1 MNNEIYTKV
10 EKFVI
15 EMFNKNSED
24 LSNLNIK
31 HLLRTV
37 YWVKELKNNVDEA
50 FLVAAVSHDIE
61 RAFRN
66 VAEYNYIKDSKD
78 GYKSEDHL
86 LFHQNEGASIIAKY
100 LQDLGVEP
108 TFIERVKMLVSKHE
122 VGGSDVQ
129 NLLKDADSISFFE
142 NNIDFFIN
150 KLAVERGVDK
160 VKEKFEWMFERISS
174 DKAKKIAEV
183 WYKEAMDKISN
194 IK

>member
-10 EKFVI
+10 EKFVVK
-15 EMFNKNSED
+15 MFKKNNDD
-24 LSNLNIK
+24 LNNLNTK

-37 YWVKELKNNVDEA
+37 YWLKELKNDVDEA
-50 FLVAAVSHDIE
+50 FLVAAISHDIE
-61 RAFRN
+61 RA
-66 VAEYNYIKDSKD
+66 YGYTKDNKD
-78 GYKSEDHL
+78 GFKSEDRL

-160 VKEKFEWMFERISS
+160 VKEKFE
-174 DKAKKIAEV
+174 
-183 WYKEAMDKISN
+183 
-194 IK
+194 